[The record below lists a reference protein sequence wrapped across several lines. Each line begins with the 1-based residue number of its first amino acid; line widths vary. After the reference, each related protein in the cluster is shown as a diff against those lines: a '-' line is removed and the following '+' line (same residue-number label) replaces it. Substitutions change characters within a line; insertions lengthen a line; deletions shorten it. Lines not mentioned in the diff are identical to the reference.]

1 MLAAEEAGLSATTID
16 ALLEAVS
23 QGRVDCFDDLVARV
37 HGELRV
43 MARAVMR
50 TQKPGTL
57 QPTALVNEAYIRLVQ
72 GSPDFES
79 RAHFFGAAAR
89 AMRQVLVEYAR
100 RRGTRKRAGE
110 ARRVTFSEIDVQV
123 GEIDADVLALN
134 EALVELA
141 RAEPQLCTLIE
152 LRYFAGYG
160 LEEIARIQDRSL
172 AAVKRDW
179 TLARAWLFRQ
189 LSGGSAAS

>member
-1 MLAAEEAGLSATTID
+1 MPATTFD

-23 QGRVDCFDDLVARV
+23 QGRADCFDDLVAQV
-37 HGELRV
+37 YGELRV

-57 QPTALVNEAYIRLVQ
+57 QPTALVNEAYLRLVQ

-110 ARRVTFSEIDVQV
+110 AQRVTFSELDVHV
-123 GEIDADVLALN
+123 GEIDVDILALN
-134 EALVELA
+134 EALVKLA
-141 RAEPQLCTLIE
+141 SAEPQLCVLIE

-160 LEEIARIQDRSL
+160 LEDIARIQGKSL
-172 AAVKRDW
+172 TAIKRDW
-179 TLARAWLFRQ
+179 AFARAWLFRH
-189 LSGGSAAS
+189 LAGGTAATS